1 MSLEDKIGE
10 LTAAVNA
17 LTAALAH
24 PFPTLKGAK
33 PWVSEGTLGPEQA
46 KAFVPDVTHNPVQ
59 AKAEVARPKPQP
71 TASETSTS
79 PTATGK
85 PTAKEKSTD
94 VGSTAPSNVIDYA
107 QVAKAITDTFK
118 VDRAKTIETLAMFG
132 AAKGPQLKVE
142 DYAMFL
148 EVLTS

>member
-24 PFPTLKGAK
+24 PVPIVK
-33 PWVSEGTLGPEQA
+33 PLVSIVKPS
-46 KAFVPDVTHNPVQ
+46 VPDVTHNPVQ
-59 AKAEVARPKPQP
+59 AKAEVAPPKPAATVTPP
-71 TASETSTS
+71 TIATTATPGTTST
-79 PTATGK
+79 PATTG
-85 PTAKEKSTD
+85 
-94 VGSTAPSNVIDYA
+94 GIDYA

-132 AAKGPQLKVE
+132 AQKGPQLKPE
-142 DYAMFL
+142 DYAAFL
-148 EVLTS
+148 KELTS